1 MPERTKHFPLPT
13 LDGELSR
20 LQRIAQLEN
29 APMRRYTPTS
39 TSAETARS
47 GCSCCGEELS
57 ALLARQNELLCD
69 ILGAVNALTASQLAQ
84 SRKEPKE
91 QKKQKEQ
98 KGQEE

>member
-39 TSAETARS
+39 TPAESARS

-57 ALLARQNELLCD
+57 TLLARQNELLCD

-84 SRKEPKE
+84 NREERKE
-91 QKKQKEQ
+91 QKEP
-98 KGQEE
+98 EE